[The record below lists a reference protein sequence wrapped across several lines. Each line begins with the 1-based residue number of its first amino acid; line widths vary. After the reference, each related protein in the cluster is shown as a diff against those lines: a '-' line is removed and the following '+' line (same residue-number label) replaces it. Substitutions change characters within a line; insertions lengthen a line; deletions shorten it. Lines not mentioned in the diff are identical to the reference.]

1 MASSSTKSTKQQ
13 YEQASYWVS
22 LLHDRNCT
30 SQQRLAFQAWLSQS
44 PQHQQAYQEV
54 EACWQQMGNLEALA
68 KPQLEA
74 ARAYINNNQ
83 HKRRWLP
90 IQSLAIAASIL
101 LLVIAVPFARLF
113 LDNGVYLTAKG
124 EQTHIQLSDDTR
136 IDLNTDSEI
145 KVAYTFFE
153 RKVRLERG
161 EALFTV
167 THDADKPFEVA
178 ASDGFIR
185 DIGTQFNVYKQADK
199 VAVTVLEGEV
209 SVSYQQAKTRQNLMA
224 GMQLIYSEDGQ
235 KQLTNNDESIHD
247 VAAWCDG
254 QIIFKSQ
261 RLETVL
267 EQLSR
272 YHSVQLNVG
281 NAKLA
286 ALKVSG
292 SFPTENLDLALNT
305 IAASLPVQFIHQG
318 TSDIVLVAPSKR
330 K

>member
-30 SQQRLAFQAWLSQS
+30 PQQQLVFQAWLSQS
-44 PQHQQAYQEV
+44 PQNQHAYQEV
-54 EACWQQMGNLEALA
+54 EALWQEMGGLEALA

-74 ARAYINNNQ
+74 ARLYLSNSSS
-83 HKRRWLP
+83 KRRWQP
-90 IQSLAIAASIL
+90 AQSLAIAASIL
-101 LLVIAVPFARLF
+101 LLVIAVPFVRLI
-113 LDNGVYLTAKG
+113 LDNGIYHTAKG
-124 EQTHIQLSDDTR
+124 GRTHIQLSDGTR

-178 ASDGFIR
+178 ASNGFIR

-224 GMQLIYSEDGQ
+224 GMQLIYRQNGQ
-235 KQLTNNDESIHD
+235 NQLANNDGNIQD
-247 VAAWCDG
+247 VAAWRDG

-318 TSDIVLVAPSKR
+318 TSDMVLVAPSKR